1 MFNLMQ
7 RIENYTV
14 YHYTDM
20 NAFINIV
27 RAADIVLR
35 ATNCLYL
42 NVYV

>member
-7 RIENYTV
+7 HIENYTV

-27 RAADIVLR
+27 RSADIVLR
-35 ATNCLYL
+35 ATNYLYL
-42 NVYV
+42 NDYV